1 MSCNQRTTESA
12 SESYATDAY
21 DVDPSAPVMVAASDP
36 WRRSVTVIVDADAAV
51 DAYLVTGAAG
61 TTGRGLRLTPGAG
74 FTLNTSAAVY
84 VRTSAGTARVYI
96 VTESGE
102 VG

>member
-1 MSCNQRTTESA
+1 MSCNQRTVESA

-21 DVDPSAPVMVAASDP
+21 DVGPDTPVMVAASDP
-36 WRRSVTVIVDADAAV
+36 WRRSVTVIVDRDAAS
-51 DAYLVTGAAG
+51 DAYLVTGPAG
-61 TTGRGLRLTPGAG
+61 TVGRGLRLVPGASW
-74 FTLNTSAAVY
+74 TMNTSAAVY
-84 VRTSAGTARVYI
+84 LRTLTGTVRAYV